1 MSWQSPKTE
10 KNMLNELI
18 FLELSSNEIGDEK
31 SIDSAA
37 QRVAQAAPRPVV
49 MVAAMGQTYK
59 TLLEAGEKS
68 ADQDLVLASALAEG
82 IRTYHVQLAQQI
94 ITPAI
99 FRETRNILSG
109 LFEELADFLK
119 GLYLLEEFSAQARQI
134 LERYGE
140 RAAAVVISAF
150 LRSKDIRSASLATKE
165 VFQEPDDL
173 WKEVQELLQKG
184 IVPVLP
190 LSLHRS
196 EASRQAK
203 K

>member
-1 MSWQSPKTE
+1 MPDEQT
-10 KNMLNELI
+10 

-31 SIDSAA
+31 SIEAA
-37 QRVAQAAPRPVV
+37 VARIARASQKPVV
-49 MVAAMGQTYK
+49 TVAAMGGTYK

-68 ADQDLVLASALAEG
+68 AEQDLVLGSALAEG

-99 FRETRNILSG
+99 FRETRNVLSA
-109 LFEELADFLK
+109 LFDELADFLK
-119 GLYLLEEFSAQARQI
+119 GLYLLEEFTAQAHRV
-134 LERYGE
+134 LDRYGE
-140 RAAAVVISAF
+140 RAAAVVISHV
-150 LRSKDIRSASLATKE
+150 LRSKDMRSASLATKE

-184 IVPVLP
+184 IIPVLP

-196 EASRQAK
+196 
-203 K
+203 

>member
-1 MSWQSPKTE
+1 
-10 KNMLNELI
+10 MLNELK
-18 FLELSSNEIGDEK
+18 FLDLSSSEIRDEK
-31 SIDSAA
+31 SIDSAIE
-37 QRVAQAAPRPVV
+37 RIAQASEKPVV
-49 MVAAMGQTYK
+49 MVAAMGQTYE
-59 TLLEAGEKS
+59 TLLEAGQKS
-68 ADQDLVLASALAEG
+68 VEQDLVLGSALAEG

-99 FRETRNILSG
+99 FRETRNMLSG

-119 GLYLLEEFSAQARQI
+119 GLYLLEEFTPQAHRI
-134 LERYGE
+134 LDRYGE
-140 RAAAVVISAF
+140 RAAAVVVSHV
-150 LRSKDIRSASLATKE
+150 LRSKDIRSASLSTKE

-196 EASRQAK
+196 AASGKREK
-203 K
+203 

>member
-1 MSWQSPKTE
+1 
-10 KNMLNELI
+10 MLNELI
-18 FLELSSNEIGDEK
+18 FLELSSDEIRDEK
-31 SIDSAA
+31 SIESAA
-37 QRVAQAAPRPVV
+37 QRVAQAVQKPVV
-49 MVAAMGQTYK
+49 MVSAMGQTYK
-59 TLLEAGEKS
+59 TLLEAGGKS
-68 ADQDLVLASALAEG
+68 AEQDLVLGSALAEG

-119 GLYLLEEFSAQARQI
+119 GLYLLEEFSPQARRI
-134 LERYGE
+134 LARYGE
-140 RAAAVVISAF
+140 RAAAVVISHV

-190 LSLHRS
+190 LSLHGS
-196 EASRQAK
+196 EASREARK
-203 K
+203 